1 MKKFYTTEQK
11 LQAIQ
16 MLEEQGPAE
25 AKRILGIPSTTI
37 YRWRNKMN
45 PLTESVQDEMPDMQ
59 EIEIPEHE
67 PDNSEEAVADNEE
80 QAECCE
86 DANQPEEPP
95 ADEPPVEEPHSES
108 DKKDAC
114 VLGAILLTLCAIE
127 QENSQLREDNKNLRK
142 AMVTLLKGETHD

>member
-37 YRWRNKMN
+37 YRWRNNMN
-45 PLTESVQDEMPDMQ
+45 PLAKSVQDEIPDMQ
-59 EIEIPEHE
+59 EIEMPEQE
-67 PDNSEEAVADNEE
+67 PDNSEEATENEE
-80 QAECCE
+80 QVECCE
-86 DANQPEEPP
+86 E
-95 ADEPPVEEPHSES
+95 ADQSSEAPVEEPHSES

-114 VLGAILLTLCAIE
+114 VLGAILLMLHAIE
-127 QENSQLREDNKNLRK
+127 QENSQLREENKNLRK
-142 AMVTLLKGETHD
+142 AMVTLLKGETND

>member
-45 PLTESVQDEMPDMQ
+45 PLTESVQYEMPDMQ
-59 EIEIPEHE
+59 EIEMPEHG
-67 PDNSEEAVADNEE
+67 PDNSEEAVAENEE
-80 QAECCE
+80 LAECCE
-86 DANQPEEPP
+86 KANQS
-95 ADEPPVEEPHSES
+95 DDPPVEEPPIEESNSES

-114 VLGAILLTLCAIE
+114 VLEAILLTLCAIQ
-127 QENSQLREDNKNLRK
+127 QENSKLREDNKNLRK
-142 AMVTLLKGETHD
+142 AMVTLLKGDTHD

>member
-45 PLTESVQDEMPDMQ
+45 PLAKSVQDEMPDMQ
-59 EIEIPEHE
+59 EIEMPEHE
-67 PDNSEEAVADNEE
+67 PDNSEEAVAENEE
-80 QAECCE
+80 LVECCE
-86 DANQPEEPP
+86 EAKQSD
-95 ADEPPVEEPHSES
+95 DTPVEEPHSES
-108 DKKDAC
+108 EKKDAC
-114 VLGAILLTLCAIE
+114 VLGAILLTLHAIE
-127 QENSQLREDNKNLRK
+127 QENSQLREENKNLRK
-142 AMVTLLKGETHD
+142 AMVTLLKGETND

>member
-45 PLTESVQDEMPDMQ
+45 PLAECAQEEMPDMQ
-59 EIEIPEHE
+59 EIEMPEQE
-67 PDNSEEAVADNEE
+67 PDNSEEEVAENEE

-86 DANQPEEPP
+86 EVKQS
-95 ADEPPVEEPHSES
+95 DEPPVEVPHSES

-114 VLGAILLTLCAIE
+114 VLGAILLTLHAIE
-127 QENSQLREDNKNLRK
+127 QENSQLREENKNLRK
-142 AMVTLLKGETHD
+142 AMVTLLKGETND

>member
-59 EIEIPEHE
+59 EIEMPEHE
-67 PDNSEEAVADNEE
+67 PDNSEEAVAENEE

-86 DANQPEEPP
+86 KANQS
-95 ADEPPVEEPHSES
+95 DEPPVEESHSES

-114 VLGAILLTLCAIE
+114 VLGAILLTLHAIE
-127 QENSQLREDNKNLRK
+127 QENSQLREENKNLRK
-142 AMVTLLKGETHD
+142 AMVTLLKGETND

>member
-37 YRWRNKMN
+37 YRWRNRMN
-45 PLTESVQDEMPDMQ
+45 PLAESVQDEMPDMQ
-59 EIEIPEHE
+59 EIEMPEHE
-67 PDNSEEAVADNEE
+67 PDNSEEVATENEE
-80 QAECCE
+80 QVECCE
-86 DANQPEEPP
+86 EADQS
-95 ADEPPVEEPHSES
+95 DEPPVEVPHSES

-114 VLGAILLTLCAIE
+114 VLGAILLTLHAIE
-127 QENSQLREDNKNLRK
+127 QENSQLREENKNLRK
-142 AMVTLLKGETHD
+142 AMVTLLKGETND